1 MKLNPK
7 MILVAVIF
15 VALIVG
21 YYWYLSNRLDNNAEN
36 KGDLTAVQKV
46 TTANL
51 EQDYP
56 KTPREVLKAYNEIQ
70 ICFYNEEYSEEELQE
85 MVAQARSLLDPQLL
99 AQNPEDQYL
108 AKLKADIASYRQ
120 EGKKISNI
128 TIDSSNDVRKEKVGK
143 EDYAYINCVYYVREG
158 SSYEMIP
165 ETYLLHKDTD
175 GKWKILAFYLQPQEQ
190 GAGG

>member
-7 MILVAVIF
+7 MLLVAVIF

-21 YYWYLSNRLDNNAEN
+21 YYWYLSSRPGNNAES

-51 EQDYP
+51 EKDYP
-56 KTPREVLKAYNEIQ
+56 KTPREVLKTYNEIQ
-70 ICFYNEEYSEEELQE
+70 TCFYNEEYTEEELLE
-85 MVAQARSLLDPQLL
+85 MVAQARSLLDPALL
-99 AQNPEDQYL
+99 ERNPEEAYL
-108 AKLKADIASYRQ
+108 ANLKADIASYRQ
-120 EGKKISNI
+120 EGKKITNI
-128 TIDSSNDVRKEKVGK
+128 TIDSSNDVRKETVGN

-158 SSYEMIP
+158 SSYEVIP
-165 ETYLLHKDTD
+165 ETYLLHKDAD

>member
-70 ICFYNEEYSEEELQE
+70 TCFYNEEYSEEELQE

-99 AQNPEDQYL
+99 ALSSLIPLPRGISSCFSPSPVNNKRPINRAHTMECPV
-108 AKLKADIASYRQ
+108 ISR
-120 EGKKISNI
+120 KIMFAMNMINAI
-128 TIDSSNDVRKEKVGK
+128 TRLIR
-143 EDYAYINCVYYVREG
+143 Y
-158 SSYEMIP
+158 
-165 ETYLLHKDTD
+165 
-175 GKWKILAFYLQPQEQ
+175 
-190 GAGG
+190 

>member
-51 EQDYP
+51 E
-56 KTPREVLKAYNEIQ
+56 
-70 ICFYNEEYSEEELQE
+70 
-85 MVAQARSLLDPQLL
+85 
-99 AQNPEDQYL
+99 
-108 AKLKADIASYRQ
+108 
-120 EGKKISNI
+120 
-128 TIDSSNDVRKEKVGK
+128 
-143 EDYAYINCVYYVREG
+143 
-158 SSYEMIP
+158 
-165 ETYLLHKDTD
+165 
-175 GKWKILAFYLQPQEQ
+175 
-190 GAGG
+190 